1 MTSTDATDQGSE
13 GACLIEYTVNP
24 AEPAT
29 HAVVEAVAAVS
40 GADVEE
46 LPSLY
51 DFVET
56 EALDQL
62 VAPRIS
68 EVPRDDVTVQFTY
81 CGRIVTV
88 SGKTIT
94 VRPTEE

>member
-1 MTSTDATDQGSE
+1 MTSSDNADTRSE
-13 GACLIEYTVNP
+13 GACLIEYDVNP

-40 GADVEE
+40 GSDVEE

-51 DFVET
+51 ESVET

-68 EVPRDDVTVQFTY
+68 GTPRTNVMVQFTY
-81 CGRIVTV
+81 CGKLV
-88 SGKTIT
+88 SVNGKTIE
-94 VRPTEE
+94 VRPSEG